1 MSFSSEVKAELNEL
15 NNLKDKESVKYELLG
30 YLITSNVLRE
40 NHKIKYYTENE
51 YNINRFAKLLKNM
64 NINNY
69 KINLQGKVYS
79 ITFNEKILQ
88 KIIIEKK
95 DIETCLNNENI
106 LIEVI
111 EKTDKEN
118 LQKAIVRGIFLGAGS
133 INNPQ
138 KSYHL
143 EIKINNKNY
152 IDAINKLIASNN
164 IKLKNINTN
173 IYIKDGEEI
182 SKFLAFIGASKS
194 VIKFEEVRVQRYM
207 NNKIN
212 RLVNCKSANL
222 NKILNASVEHIEA
235 IKKLK
240 ISGKFNILDD
250 SLKEIAEARLAFPDM
265 TLEELGKTLKKPLG
279 KSGVNYRLKK
289 ILEMTR
295 EIE

>member
-1 MSFSSEVKAELNEL
+1 MSFSSDVKAELNEL
-15 NNLKDKESVKYELLG
+15 NNLKDKEEVKYELLG
-30 YLITSNVLRE
+30 YLITSNTSKE
-40 NHKIKYYTENE
+40 KHKIKYSTENE

-69 KINLQGKVYS
+69 KIDLQGKVYGV
-79 ITFNEKILQ
+79 TFNEKMLQ
-88 KIIIEKK
+88 EIAMEKIEPIDKIE
-95 DIETCLNNENI
+95 
-106 LIEVI
+106 
-111 EKTDKEN
+111 KEN
-118 LQKAIVRGIFLGAGS
+118 LQKAIARGVFLGNGS
-133 INNPQ
+133 INNPE

-143 EIKINNKNY
+143 EMELSNKNY
-152 IDAINKLIASNN
+152 AISFNNLITSNN
-164 IKLKNINTN
+164 IKLKNLEKK

-222 NKILNASVEHIEA
+222 NKVLNASVEHIEA
-235 IKKLK
+235 IRKLK
-240 ISGKFNILDD
+240 VSGKFNMLDE
-250 SLKEIAEARLAFPDM
+250 SLKEIAEARLTYPDM
-265 TLEELGKTLKKPLG
+265 TLEELGKTLQKPLG

>member
-1 MSFSSEVKAELNEL
+1 MSFSSDVKLELNEL

-30 YLITSNVLRE
+30 YLITSNTSKE
-40 NHKIKYYTENE
+40 KHKIKYCTENE

-69 KINLQGKVYS
+69 KIDLQGKVYS
-79 ITFNEKILQ
+79 ITFNEKMLQ
-88 KIIIEKK
+88 EMS
-95 DIETCLNNENI
+95 
-106 LIEVI
+106 I
-111 EKTDKEN
+111 EKTEKEN
-118 LQKAIVRGIFLGAGS
+118 LQKAIARGVFLGNGS
-133 INNPQ
+133 INNPE

-143 EIKINNKNY
+143 EMELRDKNY
-152 IDAINKLIASNN
+152 AISFNNLIALNN
-164 IKLKNINTN
+164 IRLKNLERKL
-173 IYIKDGEEI
+173 YIKDGEEI

-222 NKILNASVEHIEA
+222 NKVLNASVEHIEA
-235 IKKLK
+235 IRKLK
-240 ISGKFNILDD
+240 ASGKFNMLDD
-250 SLKEIAEARLAFPDM
+250 SLKEIAVARLTYPDM
-265 TLEELGKTLKKPLG
+265 TLEELGRTLQKPLG